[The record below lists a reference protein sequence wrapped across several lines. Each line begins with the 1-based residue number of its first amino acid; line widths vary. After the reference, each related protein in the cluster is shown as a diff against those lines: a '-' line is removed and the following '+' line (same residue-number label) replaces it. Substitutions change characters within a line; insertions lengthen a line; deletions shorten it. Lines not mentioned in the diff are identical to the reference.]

1 MVPSPDARVRLTG
14 QWGRGKMAKVM
25 LRAFRAMRPVAGAIV
40 VAVVVMLSANC
51 LGADVMTPAQK
62 ACCAAMAHDCG
73 HMALTE
79 ACCTGQAQ
87 EHQGMAAASRAE
99 IAAVAV
105 PVLIAVL
112 QQPEPLTRNG
122 QTVALVS
129 ETPVK
134 PPGTSTYLLVSSF
147 RI

>member
-1 MVPSPDARVRLTG
+1 
-14 QWGRGKMAKVM
+14 M
-25 LRAFRAMRPVAGAIV
+25 LRAFRTMRPVASTVV
-40 VAVVVMLSANC
+40 VAVVMMLSANC
-51 LGADVMTPAQK
+51 LGADVTTPAQK

-87 EHQGMAAASRAE
+87 EHQGLAAASRAE
-99 IAAVAV
+99 IAAAAV

-112 QQPEPLTRNG
+112 QQPEPLTPSG
-122 QTVALVS
+122 QTGAAVS

>member
-1 MVPSPDARVRLTG
+1 MF
-14 QWGRGKMAKVM
+14 RG
-25 LRAFRAMRPVAGAIV
+25 FRAMRRLVANAVV

-79 ACCTGQAQ
+79 VCCTGQAQ
-87 EHQGMAAASRAE
+87 EHQGIASASRAE
-99 IAAVAV
+99 VATTAV
-105 PVLIAVL
+105 PVLLAVL
-112 QQPEPLTRNG
+112 EQPGPLTGNG
-122 QTVALVS
+122 QTVSLVS

>member
-1 MVPSPDARVRLTG
+1 MARVVL
-14 QWGRGKMAKVM
+14 RG
-25 LRAFRAMRPVAGAIV
+25 FRALRPVASAVV

-87 EHQGMAAASRAE
+87 EHQGIASASRVE
-99 IAAVAV
+99 VAATAV
-105 PVLIAVL
+105 PVLVAVL
-112 QQPEPLTRNG
+112 QQPEPLTPSG
-122 QTVALVS
+122 QTGAAVS